1 MLSAANS
8 LNAKLIQDLT
18 FRGVGYA
25 FSIHVIRHFRICTS
39 TFEFSDFLLIN
50 APFISKNLAT
60 IHAEDNSYHFSIWW
74 IGFSTFQFSTHGCG
88 KNTFRITWVGIR
100 MTSVLNLSGLNYQNG
115 NPLRREILS
124 MKAEIEGLRK
134 EIATLKF
141 FRPSTA
147 GAAVAGPPGPAGPAG
162 PQGPPGP
169 KGDKGDKG
177 DITYVMAAPTPAP
190 SPAPAPAPAPAPD
203 TA

>member
-1 MLSAANS
+1 
-8 LNAKLIQDLT
+8 
-18 FRGVGYA
+18 
-25 FSIHVIRHFRICTS
+25 
-39 TFEFSDFLLIN
+39 
-50 APFISKNLAT
+50 
-60 IHAEDNSYHFSIWW
+60 
-74 IGFSTFQFSTHGCG
+74 
-88 KNTFRITWVGIR
+88 

-115 NPLRREILS
+115 NPLRREIVA

-141 FRPSTA
+141 FRPTTA

-177 DITYVMAAPTPAP
+177 DITYVMAAPAP
-190 SPAPAPAPAPAPD
+190 MAAAPAPAPLAAAVLSD

>member
-1 MLSAANS
+1 
-8 LNAKLIQDLT
+8 
-18 FRGVGYA
+18 
-25 FSIHVIRHFRICTS
+25 
-39 TFEFSDFLLIN
+39 
-50 APFISKNLAT
+50 
-60 IHAEDNSYHFSIWW
+60 
-74 IGFSTFQFSTHGCG
+74 
-88 KNTFRITWVGIR
+88 